1 MPSYEPG
8 FYGPPMA
15 DFTLYIGN
23 KAYSSWSLRGWL
35 ACRLAGIGFDEVV
48 IPLAGGTTPA
58 IAKHSP
64 SGKVP
69 LLRHGDLLVWESLA
83 IGEYLHDLS
92 PRAGLWP
99 EDRAPRAHAR
109 AIAAEMHAG
118 FADLRR
124 AMWMNT
130 RKRFPGKGRTPE
142 ALANIARICA
152 IWRETRQRY
161 GGGGPFLFGTAM
173 TMADAMYAP
182 VVSRFVTWEPALPD
196 DAKDYVAAVWDYP
209 LLQEWQRG
217 ADAESW
223 VIEKYEVP
231 GS

>member
-1 MPSYEPG
+1 
-8 FYGPPMA
+8 MA

-35 ACRLAGIGFDEVV
+35 ACRLAGIAFDEVV
-48 IPLAGGTTPA
+48 IPLAGGTTAA
-58 IAKHSP
+58 IARHSP

-83 IGEYLHDLS
+83 IGEYLHDLF

-99 EDRAPRAHAR
+99 EDRAARAHAR
-109 AIAAEMHAG
+109 SIASEMHAG

-152 IWRETRQRY
+152 IWRDTRARY
-161 GGGGPFLFGTAM
+161 GAGGPFLFGQTIN
-173 TMADAMYAP
+173 MADAMYAP
-182 VVSRFVTWEPALPD
+182 VVSRFVTWEPDLPA
-196 DAKDYVAAVWDYP
+196 DAKAYVAALWDHA
-209 LLQEWQRG
+209 LLQEWRRG

-223 VIEKYEVP
+223 VIDKYETA
-231 GS
+231 